1 MTAPKVVLV
10 SAYYPPHLG
19 GQEVVVQDLA
29 NRLHASGVS
38 VEVVTSDLGAAKGV
52 TVESGVR
59 VTRLKGFQFA
69 HAAII
74 PGLFFWLV
82 KHVKEDTV
90 VHLHAGQLFTPEP
103 VWLAAKF
110 AKFKY
115 ILHFHSD
122 MARSGPMGILLPP
135 YKRIFLPLPVRDAAI
150 TVVLRDD
157 RKLEL
162 MREFPNNRG
171 VLVMSNGVTDDFF
184 EVPRNTDESTGR
196 LLFVGRLSPHKN
208 VAGLLE
214 ALALSKAKLGV
225 DIVGDGECQKELA
238 ELAAAKN
245 LTGVTFH
252 GRLSREEIKQFYAT
266 CDAFILPSIADQQP
280 MVLLE
285 AMACRVPIIASK
297 VNAMSNTIDGA
308 AIIVDP
314 SPEGIVAGI
323 EEFSRMSSSDVAAMV
338 DRASGRAHR
347 LSWNN
352 VIKSYIDLYTEIL
365 AWLAPH
371 FTTTSAD
378 TVANKT
384 YEGNRETQKS

>member
-1 MTAPKVVLV
+1 MTVPKVVLV

-29 NRLHASGVS
+29 NRLHAAGVS
-38 VEVVTSDLGAAKGV
+38 VEVVTSDLGATKGV
-52 TVESGVR
+52 TVEGGVR
-59 VTRLKGFQFA
+59 VTRLKSFQFA
-69 HAAII
+69 HGAII
-74 PGLFFWLV
+74 PSLFFWLV

-122 MARSGPMGILLPP
+122 MARSGPMGIFLPP
-135 YKRIFLPLPVRDAAI
+135 YKRIFLPLPIRDAAI

-171 VLVMSNGVTDDFF
+171 VLVMSNGVTDDFY

-214 ALALSKAKLGV
+214 ALALSNAELGV
-225 DIVGDGECQKELA
+225 DIIGDGECRKELA
-238 ELAAAKN
+238 ELAVAKN
-245 LTGVTFH
+245 LPGVTFH

-266 CDAFILPSIADQQP
+266 CGAFILPSIADQQP

-314 SPEGIVAGI
+314 SPEGIAAGI
-323 EEFSRMSSSDVAAMV
+323 DEFSRMSSGDVAAMV
-338 DRASGRAHR
+338 GRASERAQR

-365 AWLAPH
+365 A
-371 FTTTSAD
+371 
-378 TVANKT
+378 
-384 YEGNRETQKS
+384 G